1 MFDVKIKISYSWG
14 KEEPLITIPEGKD
27 PWKYMRELAVNEA
40 EESFRTSD
48 YCGPVG
54 LEFYA
59 TEIILTY
66 NKRYINDYE
75 DDKCRYE
82 LIQED

>member
-1 MFDVKIKISYSWG
+1 
-14 KEEPLITIPEGKD
+14 
-27 PWKYMRELAVNEA
+27 MRELAVNEA